1 MAGDLADVA
10 RGDTVIV
17 SGDGIATAKGIVTSA
32 GVRWLTVNG
41 QRYGRESG
49 RHVSGTGNWRIET
62 VAGHAER
69 IERDEIEARLRRWG
83 WFAAQSKVALTMEQ
97 LYRARDLIDAFEA
110 AQAADLPDAL
120 RGYSFQRSGCRLVDG
135 ESLLAARARGNA
147 AEEALDAAKALREGD
162 LGEATHLLVT
172 AKYDLDTCLRR
183 RSVPS

>member
-1 MAGDLADVA
+1 MAGDLADVI

-17 SGDGIATAKGIVTSA
+17 SGDGLATAKAKVTAA
-32 GVRWLTVNG
+32 GVKWLTVNG
-41 QRYGRESG
+41 QRYGRETG
-49 RHVSGTGNWRIET
+49 RHVSGQGHWRIET

-69 IERDEIEARLRRWG
+69 IERDEIEERLRRWG
-83 WFAAQSKVALTMEQ
+83 WHVAQSKVSLTMDQ

-120 RGYSFQRSGCRLVDG
+120 RGYSFQRAGCRLVRG

-147 AEEALDAAKALREGD
+147 AEEAMDAVKALREGD
-162 LGEATHLLVT
+162 LGEAKHLLVT

-183 RSVPS
+183 RSDPS